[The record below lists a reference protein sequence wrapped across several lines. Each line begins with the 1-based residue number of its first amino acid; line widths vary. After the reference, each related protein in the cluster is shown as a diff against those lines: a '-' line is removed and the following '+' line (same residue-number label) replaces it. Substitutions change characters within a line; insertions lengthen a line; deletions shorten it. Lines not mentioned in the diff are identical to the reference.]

1 MTLRD
6 KTFFAGSS
14 LAALI
19 LASAAVAN
27 PQNSETDASEP
38 DTVLQD
44 IRSGQQSVHDDQTT
58 ASTDQQEQSGPEADL
73 KEAAEVLAQLKEQ
86 EPEFAQKLADAK
98 AVFVVPDYATASLLV
113 GGAGGE
119 GVLLTNENGQWVNP
133 GFYDIG
139 NIDIGLQAGGAAGS
153 MVFALMNDEALK
165 PFHSS
170 GTEFE
175 LTAEAG
181 LTIVNWSAE
190 ATAAGSDEGDV
201 LVWTDTEGLLAEA
214 SIGVGGL
221 SWDEEEANEYYGQG
235 VEAEQVL
242 AGNVQNPHEATLQSE
257 FAEFSTSGDSSS
269 ETEGDSGSYDAADPQ
284 HEYPQDEQ

>member
-1 MTLRD
+1 
-6 KTFFAGSS
+6 
-14 LAALI
+14 
-19 LASAAVAN
+19 
-27 PQNSETDASEP
+27 
-38 DTVLQD
+38 
-44 IRSGQQSVHDDQTT
+44 
-58 ASTDQQEQSGPEADL
+58 
-73 KEAAEVLAQLKEQ
+73 
-86 EPEFAQKLADAK
+86 
-98 AVFVVPDYATASLLV
+98 DYATASLLV

-165 PFHSS
+165 PFQTS

-190 ATAAGSDEGDV
+190 ATAAGAGEGDV

-214 SIGVGGL
+214 SIGVGGVA
-221 SWDEEEANEYYGQG
+221 WDEEEAREYYGQD

-257 FAEFSTSGDSSS
+257 FAEFSTGGESSS
-269 ETEGDSGSYDAADPQ
+269 EMQESDSRSHYDT
-284 HEYPQDEQ
+284 YP